1 MLVKGVIKE
10 LSTLSFDMSVHTIQI
25 EIAYNI

>member
-10 LSTLSFDMSVHTIQI
+10 LSTLCFDMSIQTIQI